1 MKVGLVLSGGG
12 GKGAYEIGVWKAIKE
27 LNIDKYIRVVS
38 GTSIGAINAALF
50 AQDDLEEAKKMW
62 QEVTIQKLLPVNNKV
77 LIRKGVTLAIG
88 SKNMNLVKK
97 YMAKKLE
104 QGDIPRDGAKDIIE
118 KYINFDKLKQSQK
131 ILYVS
136 CTEMPEF
143 AAKYFRI
150 NDYEEKIA
158 KSILLATACLP
169 MIFESEEISGK
180 TYLDGGLVDNT
191 PIKPVY
197 EEGCDIIIAVLLSKE
212 AKIRREDFPD
222 AKIIELI
229 PSDIETKILDG
240 LLNLDEE
247 PKNKRIQRGYNDTK
261 NILEP
266 IFELA
271 RHQFKEELERQAIE
285 ESDEKNKES
294 WIVRNTRKIKSKFR
308 KNTYNKNRFL

>member
-12 GKGAYEIGVWKAIKE
+12 GKGAYEIGVWEAIKE
-27 LNIDKYIRVVS
+27 LNIDKYIKVVS

-50 AQDDLEEAKKMW
+50 AQDDFEEAKKMW
-62 QEVTIQKLLPVNNKV
+62 KEVTIEKLLPINNRG
-77 LIRKGVTLAIG
+77 LIRKGITLTIG

-97 YMAKKLE
+97 YMSKQLE
-104 QGDIPRDGAKDIIE
+104 QGDVPRDGAKDIIE
-118 KYINFDKLKQSQK
+118 KYINIDKLKRSQK
-131 ILYVS
+131 ICYVS

-143 AAKYFRI
+143 SAKYFRV
-150 NDYEEKIA
+150 NDYEEEKA

-169 MIFESEEISGK
+169 MIYESEEIEGK

-222 AKIIELI
+222 AKIIEII
-229 PSDIETKILDG
+229 PSDIETKVLDG

-247 PKNKRIQRGYNDTK
+247 SKNKRIQKGYNDTK
-261 NILEP
+261 NLLEP
-266 IFELA
+266 IFEMA
-271 RHQFKEELERQAIE
+271 RYQYKEELERWSMEKKAE
-285 ESDEKNKES
+285 EKNREN
-294 WIVRNTRKIKSKFR
+294 WLIRNTRKIKNRILSK
-308 KNTYNKNRFL
+308 

>member
-27 LNIDKYIRVVS
+27 LNIDKYIKVVS

-50 AQDDLEEAKKMW
+50 AQDDFEEAKKMW
-62 QEVTIQKLLPVNNKV
+62 KEVTVEKLLPINNRG
-77 LIRKGVTLAIG
+77 LIRKGITLTIG

-97 YMAKKLE
+97 YMSKQLE
-104 QGDIPRDGAKDIIE
+104 QGDVPRDGAKDIIE
-118 KYINFDKLKQSQK
+118 KYINIDKLKRSQK
-131 ILYVS
+131 ICYVS

-143 AAKYFRI
+143 SAKYFRV
-150 NDYEEKIA
+150 NDYEEEKA

-169 MIFESEEISGK
+169 MIYESEEIEGK

-212 AKIRREDFPD
+212 AKIRREDFPN
-222 AKIIELI
+222 AKIIEII
-229 PSDIETKILDG
+229 PSDIEIKVLDG

-247 PKNKRIQRGYNDTK
+247 SKNKRIQRGYNDTK
-261 NILEP
+261 NLLEP
-266 IFELA
+266 IFEMA
-271 RHQFKEELERQAIE
+271 RYQYKEELERWSMEKKAE
-285 ESDEKNKES
+285 EKSREN
-294 WIVRNTRKIKSKFR
+294 WLIRNTRKIKDRILSK
-308 KNTYNKNRFL
+308 

>member
-27 LNIDKYIRVVS
+27 LNIDKYIKVVS

-50 AQDDLEEAKKMW
+50 AQDDFEEAKKMW
-62 QEVTIQKLLPVNNKV
+62 KEVTIEKLLPINNRG
-77 LIRKGVTLAIG
+77 LIRKGITLTIG

-97 YMAKKLE
+97 YMSKQLE
-104 QGDIPRDGAKDIIE
+104 QGDVPRDGAKDIIE
-118 KYINFDKLKQSQK
+118 KYINIDKLKRSQK
-131 ILYVS
+131 ICYVS

-143 AAKYFRI
+143 SAKYFRV
-150 NDYEEKIA
+150 NDYEEEKA

-169 MIFESEEISGK
+169 MIYESEEIEGK

-222 AKIIELI
+222 AKIIEII
-229 PSDIETKILDG
+229 PSDIETKVLDG

-247 PKNKRIQRGYNDTK
+247 SKNKRIQKGYNDTK
-261 NILEP
+261 NLLEP
-266 IFELA
+266 IFEMA
-271 RHQFKEELERQAIE
+271 RYQYKEELERWSMEKKAE
-285 ESDEKNKES
+285 EKNREN
-294 WIVRNTRKIKSKFR
+294 WLIRNTRKIKDRILSK
-308 KNTYNKNRFL
+308 

>member
-27 LNIDKYIRVVS
+27 LNIDKYIKVVS

-50 AQDDLEEAKKMW
+50 AQDDFEEAKKMW
-62 QEVTIQKLLPVNNKV
+62 KEVTIEKLLPINNRG
-77 LIRKGVTLAIG
+77 LIRKGITLTIG

-97 YMAKKLE
+97 YMSKQLE
-104 QGDIPRDGAKDIIE
+104 QGDVPRDGAKDIIE
-118 KYINFDKLKQSQK
+118 KYINIDKLKRSQK
-131 ILYVS
+131 ICYVS

-143 AAKYFRI
+143 SAKYFRV
-150 NDYEEKIA
+150 NDYEEEKA

-169 MIFESEEISGK
+169 MIYESEEIEGK

-191 PIKPVY
+191 PIRPVY

-222 AKIIELI
+222 AKIIEII

-247 PKNKRIQRGYNDTK
+247 SKNKRIQKGYNDTK
-261 NILEP
+261 NLLEP
-266 IFELA
+266 IFEMA
-271 RHQFKEELERQAIE
+271 RYQYKEELERRSIE
-285 ESDEKNKES
+285 KKAKEKNRAN
-294 WIVRNTRKIKSKFR
+294 WLIRNTRKIKNRIWSK
-308 KNTYNKNRFL
+308 

>member
-1 MKVGLVLSGGG
+1 MRVGLVLSGGG

-27 LNIDKYIRVVS
+27 LNIDKYIKVVS

-50 AQDDLEEAKKMW
+50 AQDDFEEAKKMW
-62 QEVTIQKLLPVNNKV
+62 QEVTIEKLLPVNSKV

-88 SKNMNLVKK
+88 SRNMNLVKK
-97 YMAKKLE
+97 YMTKKLE

-118 KYINFDKLKQSQK
+118 KYINIDKLKKSNK
-131 ILYVS
+131 ICYVS

-143 AAKYFRI
+143 SAKYFKI
-150 NDYEEKIA
+150 NDYEEEKA
-158 KSILLATACLP
+158 RSILLATACLP
-169 MIFESEEISGK
+169 MIYESEEIGGK

-212 AKIRREDFPD
+212 AKIKREDFPN

-247 PKNKRIQRGYNDTK
+247 SKNKRIQRGYYDTK
-261 NILEP
+261 NLLEP
-266 IFELA
+266 IFEMA
-271 RHQFKEELERQAIE
+271 RYQLIEELERQAMDSE
-285 ESDEKNKES
+285 LQEFEEKNKES
-294 WIVRNTRKIKSKFR
+294 WIARNTRRIKR
-308 KNTYNKNRFL
+308 KLGIKKL